1 MKRILL
7 AIALFA
13 AAFAWTNDALPE
25 VLEARYELARC
36 NVIYAEDWIG
46 MRESC
51 AEDEEVPVFDAD
63 PYLEDMNDDLD
74 DMAEAAAQP
83 SQLEFGLAGL
93 QLGVD
98 SLDLLGAIF
107 VDAFQNKTLPFFSCV
122 RDGEKPLMEE
132 LDGCKVEARVL
143 EQAAAHSYLGNELEH
158 AEDIMK
164 GLEDQG
170 VETSGMQEIV
180 DYGTELDGDIDAGF
194 ESGDNREISALYMRH
209 SRLVLLFR
217 LEQMLAVIN
226 YAEPIIED
234 SNNGN
239 KEEIL
244 ERGSDLRDDTE
255 ALLDECE
262 YSAEVEN
269 NADYSRQNLECWD
282 DAIDLYQ
289 EFNALKWLILG
300 GA

>member
-1 MKRILL
+1 MVL
-7 AIALFA
+7 ALFA

-25 VLEARYELARC
+25 MLEARYELARC
-36 NVIYAEDWIG
+36 NVIYAEDWID
-46 MRESC
+46 MREDC
-51 AEDEEVPVFDAD
+51 AEERNLSMFEAA

-74 DMAEAAAQP
+74 DMAEAAAEP

-93 QLGVD
+93 QLGLD
-98 SLDLLGAIF
+98 SLDLIGAII
-107 VDAFQNKTLPFFSCV
+107 VDALQNKTLSFFSCV

-132 LDGCKVEARVL
+132 LDGCKADARVL

-164 GLEDQG
+164 DLDGQG
-170 VETSGMQEIV
+170 VDTSGMQEIV
-180 DYGTELDGDIDAGF
+180 DYGTELDGDIDDAF
-194 ESGDNREISALYMRH
+194 ESGDNKEISALYMRH

-234 SNNGN
+234 SNNDN

-244 ERGSDLRDDTE
+244 ERGDELRDDTE
-255 ALLDECE
+255 DLLDECE
-262 YSAEVEN
+262 YSAVVEN

-289 EFNALKWLILG
+289 EFNALKWLILE